1 MKSKSKAGLPPGHRI
16 DVHHHP
22 SPPGY
27 LAARDRRNRSSAWKQ
42 QRWTPAR
49 SLEDMDQGGVATAV
63 LSLPHP
69 VGIWPEDL
77 EQGRRMAREWNEY
90 MAQMARDHPGRFGVF
105 AALPILDIDGS
116 LAEAEYALDTLGAD
130 GIGLMTNIVDRWLGD
145 PHYAPLFEELHR
157 RKAVVYT
164 HPVAPACCQNMVPD
178 LGDAAIEYGT
188 DTTRAIARMMF
199 SGSAHR
205 YADMRMIFSHA
216 GGTMPFLAERLI
228 RTPSLSTENLGER
241 VPNGVL
247 HELQK
252 FYYDTA
258 QTAQPYAMA
267 SARKVIPASQLLF
280 GTDFPY
286 RTSREHALGLL
297 QCGFNEDELT
307 AIEYGNARRLLPGLR
322 VAGRQPHKA

>member
-1 MKSKSKAGLPPGHRI
+1 MNRPHRI

-27 LAARDRRNRSSAWKQ
+27 LAARDQRNRSSAWKQ
-42 QRWTPAR
+42 ERWSPAR
-49 SLEDMDQGGVATAV
+49 SLEDMDQGGVATAL

-69 VGIWPEDL
+69 VGIWPDDR

-105 AALPILDIDGS
+105 AALPILDIEGS
-116 LAEAEYALDTLGAD
+116 LREAEYALDTLGAE
-130 GIGLMTNIVDRWLGD
+130 GVGLMTSIGDRWLGD
-145 PHYAPLFEELHR
+145 PHYAPLFEELNR
-157 RKAVVYT
+157 RKAVIYT
-164 HPVAPACCQNMVPD
+164 HPIAPACCAGMLPD
-178 LGDAAIEYGT
+178 LGDATIEYGA

-199 SGSAHR
+199 SGSAAR
-205 YADMRMIFSHA
+205 YPEIRMIFSHA

-228 RTPSLSTENLGER
+228 RAPSLSKDNLGAR

-258 QTAQPYAMA
+258 QAAQPYAMA
-267 SARKVIPASQLLF
+267 STRKVVPVSQLLF

-286 RTSREHALGLL
+286 RTSKEHALGLL
-297 QCGFNEDELT
+297 TCGFNEVELR
-307 AIEYGNARRLLPGLR
+307 AIERGNAQTLMPGL
-322 VAGRQPHKA
+322 VVKGVKQVSEN

>member
-1 MKSKSKAGLPPGHRI
+1 MKSTAPAPHRI

-27 LAARDRRNRSSAWKQ
+27 IAARDQRNRSSAWKQ
-42 QRWTPAR
+42 ERWSPLK
-49 SLEDMDQGGVATAV
+49 SLEDMDEGGVATAV

-69 VGIWPEDL
+69 VGIWPANI

-90 MAQMARDHPGRFGVF
+90 MAQMARDYPGRFGVF
-105 AALPILDIDGS
+105 AALPILDMEGS
-116 LAEAEYALDTLGAD
+116 LRETEYALDTLGAA
-130 GIGLMTNIVDRWLGD
+130 GIGLMTNIGDRWLGD
-145 PHYAPLFEELHR
+145 PYYAPLFEELNR

-164 HPVAPACCQNMVPD
+164 HPVAPACCTGILPD
-178 LGDAAIEYGT
+178 LGDASIEYGT

-199 SGSAHR
+199 SGSAAS
-205 YADMRMIFSHA
+205 YADLRMIFSHA

-228 RTPSLSTENLGER
+228 RAPSLSKDNLGER

-247 HELQK
+247 YELQK

-258 QTAQPYAMA
+258 QTSQPYAMA

-286 RTSREHALGLL
+286 RTAREHALGLL
-297 QCGFNEDELT
+297 TCGFNETELR
-307 AIEYGNARRLLPGLR
+307 AIERGNAKRLLTRL
-322 VAGRQPHKA
+322 AQ

>member
-1 MKSKSKAGLPPGHRI
+1 MPKPFRI

-27 LAARDRRNRSSAWKQ
+27 LAARDQRNRSSAWKQ
-42 QRWTPAR
+42 ERWSPAK
-49 SLEDMDQGGVATAV
+49 SLDDMEAGGVATAL

-69 VGIWPEDL
+69 VSIWPADRA
-77 EQGRRMAREWNEY
+77 GARRMAREWNEY
-90 MAQMARDHPGRFGVF
+90 MADMVRDHPGRFGFF

-116 LAEAEYALDTLGAD
+116 LAEAEYALDTLRAD
-130 GIGLMTNIVDRWLGD
+130 GIGLMTSIGDRWLGD
-145 PHYAPLFEELHR
+145 PHYAPLFEELNR
-157 RKAVVYT
+157 RHAVIYT
-164 HPVAPACCQNMVPD
+164 HPVAPACCANLVPD

-199 SGSAHR
+199 SGSAAK
-205 YADMRMIFSHA
+205 YANMRMIFSHA

-228 RTPSLSTENLGER
+228 RTPSLSKENLSTR

-247 HELQK
+247 FELQK

-258 QTAQPYAMA
+258 QTSHRYAMA
-267 SARKVIPASQLLF
+267 SAREIIPISQLLF

-286 RTSREHALGLL
+286 RTSKEHAMGLL
-297 QCGFNEDELT
+297 DCGFNESELQ
-307 AIEYGNARRLLPGLR
+307 AIEYRNARQLIARLNS
-322 VAGRQPHKA
+322 GR

>member
-1 MKSKSKAGLPPGHRI
+1 MTRPYRI

-22 SPPGY
+22 SPPSYIGV
-27 LAARDRRNRSSAWKQ
+27 RDRRNRSSAWKQ
-42 QRWTPAR
+42 QRWTPTR
-49 SLEDMDQGGVATAV
+49 SLEDMDRGGVAIAV

-69 VGIWPEDL
+69 VTIWPEDK
-77 EQGRRMAREWNEY
+77 EHGRRMAREWNEY

-105 AALPILDIDGS
+105 AALPVLDIEGS
-116 LAEAEYALDTLGAD
+116 LRETEYALDTLAAD
-130 GIGLMTNIVDRWLGD
+130 GICLMTSIGERWLGD
-145 PHYAPLFEELHR
+145 PHYAPLFEEFNR
-157 RKAVVYT
+157 RKAVIYT
-164 HPVAPACCQNMVPD
+164 HPVSPTCCLNMVPD

-205 YADMRMIFSHA
+205 YPDMRMIFSHA

-228 RTPSLSTENLGER
+228 RTPSLSKDNLGER

-247 HELQK
+247 YELQK

-267 SARKVIPASQLLF
+267 SARKVIPSSQLLF

-286 RTSREHALGLL
+286 RTAKEHALGLL
-297 QCGFNEDELT
+297 QCGFNEAELL
-307 AIEYGNARRLLPGLR
+307 AIERGNAQRLLPSL
-322 VAGRQPHKA
+322 KF

>member
-1 MKSKSKAGLPPGHRI
+1 MKSAAPAPHRI

-27 LAARDRRNRSSAWKQ
+27 IAARDRRNRSSAWKQ
-42 QRWTPAR
+42 ERWSPLK
-49 SLEDMDQGGVATAV
+49 SLEDMDEGGVATAV

-69 VGIWPEDL
+69 VSIWPADIES
-77 EQGRRMAREWNEY
+77 GRRMAREWNEY
-90 MAQMARDHPGRFGVF
+90 MAQMARDYPGRFGVF
-105 AALPILDIDGS
+105 AALPILDMEGS
-116 LAEAEYALDTLGAD
+116 LRETEYALDTLGAA
-130 GIGLMTNIVDRWLGD
+130 GIGLMTNIGDRWLGD
-145 PHYAPLFEELHR
+145 PYYAPLFEELNR

-164 HPVAPACCQNMVPD
+164 HPVAPACCTGMLPD
-178 LGDAAIEYGT
+178 LGDASIEYGT

-199 SGSAHR
+199 SGSAAR
-205 YADMRMIFSHA
+205 YADLRMIFSHA

-228 RTPSLSTENLGER
+228 RAPSLSNDNLGER

-247 HELQK
+247 YELQK

-258 QTAQPYAMA
+258 QTSQPYAMA

-286 RTSREHALGLL
+286 RTAREHALGLL
-297 QCGFNEDELT
+297 LCGFDEPELL
-307 AIEYGNARRLLPGLR
+307 AIERRNAENLLTLP
-322 VAGRQPHKA
+322 VA